1 MDSTKTTRTT
11 FGEFI
16 EWYIGWRYG
25 NSRKMQADDVTPQ
38 MLKEFLSCYVDGT
51 FDDESRKFDRFF
63 GISGRVFGGSYY
75 RVSRYIRDHFNTP
88 IMLNEYT
95 DVHTPWVKFTIGGTE
110 FDMSTGI
117 NFGEYEYDNID
128 GFPI

>member
-1 MDSTKTTRTT
+1 MCSSKSTPTT
-11 FGEFI
+11 FGKFI

-25 NSRKMQADDVTPQ
+25 NSREMQADDVTPQ

-63 GISGRVFGGSYY
+63 GVNGRVFGGSYY
-75 RVSRYIRDHFNTP
+75 LVARYIRDHFNTP
-88 IMLNEYT
+88 ITLNQYSDCFT
-95 DVHTPWVKFTIGGTE
+95 LWAKFTIGRTE
-110 FDMSTGI
+110 FDMCMG
-117 NFGEYEYDNID
+117 NYFGEYEYDNID